1 MTEIKNSSCDQN
13 LEAQNRL
20 DIAALSDAVIEIA
33 KQAGEAILAVYHS
46 VESYNTEKKAD
57 NSPVTDADIVAD
69 KVISQALS
77 QLTPEIPILSEEAL
91 VDFEI
96 RKEWQTYWLI
106 DPLDGTREFIKR
118 NGEFTVNIA
127 LIEAGRP
134 VFGVIHAPVKEVT
147 YFGYGQTACKE
158 VAGNRV
164 KIQPKSA
171 NPIKISVSRSHRCE
185 KIDALLQEFNNYE
198 VKTVG
203 SSLKFCWLAEGEIQY
218 YPRANSISL
227 WDIAAGEAI
236 LRAAGASM
244 TDWEGNQIDYT
255 PSPSFRAPAF
265 KAWFGDFN

>member
-1 MTEIKNSSCDQN
+1 MIIQD
-13 LEAQNRL
+13 
-20 DIAALSDAVIEIA
+20 DIPNNINIRIDELSDPVIEIA
-33 KQAGEAILAVYHS
+33 KQAGAAILEIYQS
-46 VESYNTEKKAD
+46 VETYTTEKKAD
-57 NSPVTDADIVAD
+57 DSPVTDADIAAD
-69 KVISQALS
+69 KIISKKLRE
-77 QLTPEIPILSEEAL
+77 LTPQIPILSEESL
-91 VDFEI
+91 IDFET
-96 RKEWQTYWLI
+96 RKTWQAYWLV

-127 LIEAGRP
+127 LINQGRP

-147 YFGYGQTACKE
+147 YFGFNHKAWKEMSGQ
-158 VAGNRV
+158 R
-164 KIQPKSA
+164 IQIKPKSA
-171 NPIKISVSRSHRCE
+171 NPIKISVSRSHRCQQ
-185 KIDALLQEFNNYE
+185 IDELLAKLNNFE

-236 LRAAGASM
+236 LTAAGANM

-255 PSPSFRAPAF
+255 PSPSFSAPPF